1 MSLNQIL
8 LVGNVGRDPEMRYTP
23 SGAAVTDFRLAVN
36 YRRNRQDG
44 DVQDET
50 EWFTVTAWNRLAETV
65 NQYVV
70 KGSKVFVD
78 GRFRSRQY
86 VGSDGQTRTSNRSD
100 RKQGAVP
107 RPAGSGVWRR
117 TGRQLPGEVLPDAGA
132 ACRGRPR
139 GRRGSALV
147 TRYSSPL
154 EDQIPVLEIP
164 DKRLK

>member
-1 MSLNQIL
+1 LSLNQIL
-8 LVGNVGRDPEMRYTP
+8 LIGNVGQDPEMRYTP

-36 YRRNRQDG
+36 YRRSRQDG

-86 VGSDGQTRTSNRSD
+86 VGSDGQTRTSNEVIAFRVLFLDRPGQGYGGEQGDNFQGRSS
-100 RKQGAVP
+100 RT
-107 RPAGSGVWRR
+107 PAPPAEEDPEGVED
-117 TGRQLPGEVLPDAGA
+117 LPW
-132 ACRGRPR
+132 
-139 GRRGSALV
+139 
-147 TRYSSPL
+147 
-154 EDQIPVLEIP
+154 
-164 DKRLK
+164 

>member
-1 MSLNQIL
+1 M
-8 LVGNVGRDPEMRYTP
+8 
-23 SGAAVTDFRLAVN
+23 N

-86 VGSDGQTRTSNRSD
+86 VGSDGQTRTSFEVIANRVLFLD
-100 RKQGAVP
+100 
-107 RPAGSGVWRR
+107 PAGSGGMEANRA
-117 TGRQLPGEVLPDAGA
+117 TTS
-132 ACRGRPR
+132 RGGPP
-139 GRRGSALV
+139 GRR
-147 TRYSSPL
+147 R
-154 EDQIPVLEIP
+154 
-164 DKRLK
+164 RLPRKTPRA